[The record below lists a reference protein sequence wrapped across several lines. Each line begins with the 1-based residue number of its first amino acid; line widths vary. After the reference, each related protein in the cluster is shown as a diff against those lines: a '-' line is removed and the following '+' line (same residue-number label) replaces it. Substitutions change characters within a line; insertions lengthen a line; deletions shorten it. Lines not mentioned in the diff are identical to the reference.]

1 LSLAQALEG
10 CIAPALRRQGF
21 GEAEIV
27 TDWPQIVGARLAA
40 VSAPVRLVWP
50 PTPPRVA
57 PDTARPATL
66 CVRVEGA
73 FALEMQHLAP
83 LVLERVN
90 ARLGW
95 RCVAR
100 LQLLQGPAPRP
111 RAAPA
116 SRTTRCAA
124 RWPGSAPAS
133 SRKIAESRA
142 EKADAVRRAAG
153 APRTATERPKK
164 KIAARRVAGG
174 DSERGAPQAR
184 RKFNPARARLARR
197 IGSYFGRFLQP
208 RTAFLRKRA
217 SRLPSNYR
225 SMRSSQR

>member
-1 LSLAQALEG
+1 VSPSPPKGPRGRLRRPLSLAQALEG

-50 PTPPRVA
+50 PTPPRAA

-116 SRTTRCAA
+116 RAPAPTAEESERAA
-124 RWPGSAPAS
+124 RA
-133 SRKIAESRA
+133 
-142 EKADAVRRAAG
+142 AAG
-153 APRTATERPKK
+153 VEDDALRGAL
-164 KIAARRVAGG
+164 ARLGARVFAQ
-174 DSERGAPQAR
+174 ERGE
-184 RKFNPARARLARR
+184 
-197 IGSYFGRFLQP
+197 P
-208 RTAFLRKRA
+208 RGEG
-217 SRLPSNYR
+217 
-225 SMRSSQR
+225 